1 MAVASDQSSGRP
13 LPRSVRRALDAMRG
27 HVAHTRSV
35 TDLAAEAGV
44 TSRTLQRQFLTFLS
58 KTPRAMLRDIGF
70 ENARREL
77 LQGSPG
83 SKVMDVALRCG
94 FPHCGRFSIEYRR
107 RYDETP
113 SQTLKRQAYF
123 LASVSSQRCSLV
135 PARLWP
141 TLALAKIEAAP
152 DNAELAGHIADDLA
166 LALTRAGISVTTHPK
181 STRYQL
187 IGAIRGSGAESRLIV
202 RLIDIGSGR
211 QLWVDRSDGALADSA
226 ETHLATRIAASLQP
240 CLRLAEIDYAARKSG
255 TDLCADDVALRA
267 MPGVLSL
274 EAEGNARALD
284 LLERAIEQDPRH
296 ALATALAA
304 WAHIQRVVYHFTA
317 EPQRARARSLELAE
331 RARTLSGNAT
341 VLAVLANA
349 LTLLGELDSA
359 DTVVRK
365 ALAVDGGS
373 AWAWGRSGW
382 IDAYRGDPHS
392 AIERFKISLDLAPR
406 DPLAFN
412 NMVGIGCAHLAAG
425 DFAEAARW
433 QQRALVD
440 HPSATW
446 VHRTMCPA
454 YVLAG
459 AKSEARRSFGALRD
473 QYPELTIAEVQLG
486 MPPLPQLRNPV
497 VDALHDL
504 GLPR

>member
-83 SKVMDVALRCG
+83 SKVMDVALRYG

-123 LASVSSQRCSLV
+123 LASVSSQRCSLM
-135 PARLWP
+135 PARSWP

-166 LALTRAGISVTTHPK
+166 LALTRAGISVTTQPK

-226 ETHLATRIAASLQP
+226 
-240 CLRLAEIDYAARKSG
+240 
-255 TDLCADDVALRA
+255 DVALRA